1 MKSKKYNPHSWFF
14 AYIRKL
20 PDYEQSEAETI
31 KRMIVS
37 KYSGGKT
44 NSIADLLN
52 NYPAIYY
59 RMKREFTNEAY
70 NELDV
75 ARKRL
80 IACLFDYLK
89 QKGIQANMEYVK
101 AVAVRASNQVNFNAI
116 TISQLRQLYQAFGK
130 KKATALTTEEKE
142 IINQFDKYYGK
153 QNTLN

>member
-14 AYIRKL
+14 AYIRRL
-20 PDYEQSEAETI
+20 PDYDQSESDAI
-31 KRMIVS
+31 KKSIVS
-37 KYSGGKT
+37 QYSGGKT
-44 NSIADLLN
+44 NSISDLLR

-70 NELDV
+70 NELDA

-101 AVAVRASNQVNFNAI
+101 AVAVRAANKTEFNEI
-116 TISQLRQLYQAFGK
+116 TISQLKQLYQAFGS
-130 KKATALTTEEKE
+130 KKATNLSVEEKE
-142 IINQFDKYYGK
+142 IINQFNQYYGK
-153 QNTLN
+153 QNMLN